1 MFQTLFEPTTPQFFI
16 GQVMGTSVGTK
27 VFVKNGWRS
36 DAGLNMGLYGLQLLF
51 LLVRGPHCRRFTW
64 FGYEGGLE
72 GRRSV
77 IEQTVREKDAESG
90 PADLE
95 VSTQKSSY

>member
-1 MFQTLFEPTTPQFFI
+1 MLLSFFI

-27 VFVKNGWRS
+27 VFIENGWRAG
-36 DAGLNMGLYGLQLLF
+36 AGLNMGWYGLQLLI
-51 LLVRGPHCRRFTW
+51 LLVRGPHCPRYAW

-77 IEQTVREKDAESG
+77 IEQAAKEKDTKKN
-90 PADLE
+90 PTDLG
-95 VSTQKSSY
+95 VKV